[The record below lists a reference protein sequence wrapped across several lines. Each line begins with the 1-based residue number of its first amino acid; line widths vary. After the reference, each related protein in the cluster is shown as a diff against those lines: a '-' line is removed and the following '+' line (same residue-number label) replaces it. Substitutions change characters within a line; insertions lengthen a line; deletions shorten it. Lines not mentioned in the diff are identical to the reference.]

1 MPEQLPNA
9 HTFGEYFVF
18 DQQHHSEDLVLHPN
32 IVNINSPVDAI
43 GRVEA
48 CFKGVDFDTIRQSLC
63 PFIETTHWAARLLE
77 LGCIGLISQMSFE
90 QTYAT
95 AMPYEESSEQRRDF
109 PQPPR
114 NPENRQ
120 NEGEGRPPRRGE
132 GITVVEPL
140 GMYVE
145 NLQRWMTA
153 NSIPDSAGILNSKF
167 SQQPAILLCPEA
179 MTEFAGRLYRA
190 CQHLRHPFDSEQEA
204 FAFILN
210 SVLLH
215 EFGHHF
221 FPTQKC
227 GGQLY
232 LNEALANL
240 FALYG
245 LKHGMKT
252 NLLAGVD
259 QLVYKTFLFQH
270 SAYSAYRPLN
280 ATFEVDPHTRF
291 AVGMCFTG
299 SIWQWASLKGKSW
312 RGFPIDFGASRK
324 MAICLDYEA
333 SQSLWY
339 DEIGGLIGRDDPWLD
354 SFWGKGLAFHAHLR
368 RNVSPAIS
376 PDFLADLYERRHLNS
391 WMDDQHALGIMR
403 QWWSCTPESRWPAD
417 CLDWKE
423 NKTLTN
429 LSDSAAEVVSSS
441 EEWLEF
447 DNLQQLSESAAVILG
462 KSGRFY
468 GIEMPKLNTL
478 SSTAAAGLCGF
489 RKFFLRLDGLTSI
502 SDDTAQCLGKHHGEL
517 SLRGVSMLSEAA
529 AEGLAKIEG
538 KLDLDGLTNLSD
550 AAAVH
555 LGKHCG
561 ELSLNGL
568 QTLTEVAAEHL
579 GKHRGTLLLNGLT
592 SLTDYAIEILI
603 NNSGKLSLH
612 NITMLTDTAAKALGR
627 HVGYLHLGGVK
638 SLSDVAAEELSKHQG
653 DLCLF
658 GLTSLTDAAAESL
671 SRHKGM
677 LSLSGLRDLSSA
689 AAEYLC
695 SHDGRLIIQGEEI
708 TRLPR

>member
-1 MPEQLPNA
+1 MQPKIINIDSQIDILQSVESSYL
-9 HTFGEYFVF
+9 
-18 DQQHHSEDLVLHPN
+18 DL
-32 IVNINSPVDAI
+32 DF
-43 GRVEA
+43 EA
-48 CFKGVDFDTIRQSLC
+48 IRQSLC
-63 PFIETTHWAARLLE
+63 PFIEATHWAARLLE

-95 AMPYEESSEQRRDF
+95 AMPYEKSSEQRRDF

-179 MTEFAGRLYRA
+179 LTEFAGRLYRA
-190 CQHLRHPFDSEQEA
+190 CQHLRHPFDSEQAA

-210 SVLLH
+210 SVLVH

-245 LKHGMKT
+245 LKHGMKA

-270 SAYSAYRPLN
+270 PAYSAYRPLN
-280 ATFEVDPHTRF
+280 AIFEVDPHTRF
-291 AVGMCFTG
+291 AVGICFTG

-312 RGFPIDFGASRK
+312 RGFPIDFGASRE

-333 SQSLWY
+333 SQSLWC
-339 DEIGGLIGRDDPWLD
+339 DEIGGLIGRDDPWLEI
-354 SFWGKGLAFHAHLR
+354 FWRQRLAFNVHFFG
-368 RNVSPAIS
+368 NVSPAIS
-376 PDFLADLYERRHLNS
+376 PDFLADLYERRHLNI
-391 WMDDQHALGIMR
+391 WMDDQHALVIMR
-403 QWWSCTPESRWPAD
+403 KWWNCKPESEWPAD

-423 NKTLTN
+423 ILTLKN
-429 LSDSAAEVVSSS
+429 LSDSAAEVVSTT
-441 EEWLEF
+441 ETWLKF

-468 GIEMPKLNTL
+468 GIEMPKLNII

-489 RKFFLRLDGLTSI
+489 REFLLRLDGLTSI

-517 SLRGVSMLSEAA
+517 SLQRVSMLSEAA
-529 AEGLAKIEG
+529 AEGL
-538 KLDLDGLTNLSD
+538 
-550 AAAVH
+550 
-555 LGKHCG
+555 GKHCG
-561 ELSLNGL
+561 KLSLNGL
-568 QTLTEVAAEHL
+568 QTLTDFAAEHL
-579 GKHRGTLLLNGLT
+579 GKHRGTLLLDGLT
-592 SLTDYAIEILI
+592 SLTDCAIEHLL

-612 NITMLTDTAAKALGR
+612 SITRLTDTAAEALGR
-627 HVGYLHLGGVK
+627 HVGDLHLGGVK

-677 LSLSGLRDLSSA
+677 LSRSCLRDLSCRCP
-689 AAEYLC
+689 LC
-695 SHDGRLIIQGEEI
+695 EEW
-708 TRLPR
+708 RKL

>member
-1 MPEQLPNA
+1 M
-9 HTFGEYFVF
+9 
-18 DQQHHSEDLVLHPN
+18 HPK
-32 IVNINSPVDAI
+32 IVNINSPVDVT
-43 GRVEA
+43 REVEA
-48 CFKGVDFDTIRQSLC
+48 CFMEVDFDAIRQPLC
-63 PFIETTHWAARLLE
+63 PFIEPTQWTARLLE
-77 LGCIGLISQMSFE
+77 LGCIGLISRMSFE
-90 QTYAT
+90 QTYAE
-95 AMPYEESSEQRRDF
+95 AMPYEELSEQRRAF
-109 PQPPR
+109 PPP
-114 NPENRQ
+114 PGIPGKWQ
-120 NEGEGRPPRRGE
+120 NEDEGRPPRRGE

-145 NLQRWMTA
+145 NLERWTA
-153 NSIPDSAGILNSKF
+153 NSIQDSAGILNSRF
-167 SQQPAILLCPEA
+167 AQLPAILLCPEA
-179 MTEFAGRLYRA
+179 MTEFAGRLYPA
-190 CQHLRHPFDSEQEA
+190 CQHLRHPFESEEKA
-204 FAFILN
+204 CAFILN

-227 GGQLY
+227 GGALY

-252 NLLAGVD
+252 NLMAGVD

-280 ATFEVDPHTRF
+280 ATFEIDPHTRF

-299 SIWQWASLKGKSW
+299 SIWQWASLKGKSC
-312 RGFPIDFGASRK
+312 RGFPIDFGASRQ
-324 MAICLDYEA
+324 MGICLDYEA

-339 DEIGGLIGRDDPWLD
+339 DEIGILIGQDDPWLGR
-354 SFWGKGLAFHAHLR
+354 FWGEGLAFHARCR
-368 RNVSPAIS
+368 RNVSPTIS

-391 WMDDQHALGIMR
+391 WMNEKEYALGIMNE
-403 QWWSCTPESRWPAD
+403 WWGYSPESQWPND

-423 NKTLTN
+423 IETLAN
-429 LSDSAAEVVSSS
+429 LSDSAAKVVSKCERCLDLNNL
-441 EEWLEF
+441 EE
-447 DNLQQLSESAAVILG
+447 LSESAAVILG
-462 KSGRFY
+462 KSGQFY
-468 GIEMPKLNTL
+468 GIKMPKLKTL

-489 RKFFLRLDGLTSI
+489 REFFLRLDELTSI

-517 SLRGVSMLSEAA
+517 SLKRVTMLSEAA
-529 AEGLAKIEG
+529 AEGLSKIEG
-538 KLDLDGLTNLSD
+538 RLHLDGLTNLSD
-550 AAAVH
+550 AASVH

-568 QTLTEVAAEHL
+568 QTLTDFAAEHL
-579 GKHRGTLLLNGLT
+579 GKHRGTLLLDGLT
-592 SLTDYAIEILI
+592 SLSDCAIAHLS
-603 NNSGKLSLH
+603 NNTGKLSLH
-612 NITMLTDTAAKALGR
+612 NITRLTDTAAEALGR

-638 SLSDVAAEELSKHQG
+638 SLSDVAAEELSNHHG

-658 GLTSLTDAAAESL
+658 GLTSLTDAAAEGL

-695 SHDGRLIIQGEEI
+695 SHDGRLVIHLWKINNCNQQAADILGQCRLLEI
-708 TRLPR
+708 

>member
-1 MPEQLPNA
+1 
-9 HTFGEYFVF
+9 
-18 DQQHHSEDLVLHPN
+18 
-32 IVNINSPVDAI
+32 
-43 GRVEA
+43 
-48 CFKGVDFDTIRQSLC
+48 
-63 PFIETTHWAARLLE
+63 
-77 LGCIGLISQMSFE
+77 
-90 QTYAT
+90 
-95 AMPYEESSEQRRDF
+95 
-109 PQPPR
+109 
-114 NPENRQ
+114 
-120 NEGEGRPPRRGE
+120 
-132 GITVVEPL
+132 
-140 GMYVE
+140 MYVE

-179 MTEFAGRLYRA
+179 LTEFAGRLYRA

-259 QLVYKTFLFQH
+259 QLVYKTFLFQQ

-324 MAICLDYEA
+324 MGIYLDYEA

-339 DEIGGLIGRDDPWLD
+339 DEIGGLIGRDDPWLK
-354 SFWGKGLAFHAHLR
+354 SFWGEGLAFHDHFFG
-368 RNVSPAIS
+368 NVSPAIS
-376 PDFLADLYERRHLNS
+376 PDFLADLYERRHLNI
-391 WMDDQHALGIMR
+391 WLDDQHALGIMR
-403 QWWSCTPESRWPAD
+403 KWWNCKPESRWPAD

-423 NKTLTN
+423 IKTLTN
-429 LSDSAAEVVSSS
+429 LSDSAAEVVSTR
-441 EEWLEF
+441 ETWLEL

-468 GIEMPKLNTL
+468 GIEMPKLNTI

-489 RKFFLRLDGLTSI
+489 REFLLRLDGLTSI

-538 KLDLDGLTNLSD
+538 KLRLDGLTNLSD

-561 ELSLNGL
+561 ELELGL
-568 QTLTEVAAEHL
+568 QTLTNFAAEHL
-579 GKHRGTLLLNGLT
+579 GKHRGTLSLNRLT
-592 SLTDYAIEILI
+592 NLSDTAIELLI
-603 NNSGKLSLH
+603 NNSGKLSL
-612 NITMLTDTAAKALGR
+612 NSITRLTDAAAKALGR
-627 HVGYLHLGGVK
+627 HVGELHLGGVK
-638 SLSDVAAEELSKHQG
+638 SLSLSLSDFAAEELSKHQG

-658 GLTSLTDAAAESL
+658 GLTPLTATAAESL
-671 SRHKGM
+671 SRHKG
-677 LSLSGLRDLSSA
+677 
-689 AAEYLC
+689 
-695 SHDGRLIIQGEEI
+695 RLIIQGGEKSPG
-708 TRLPR
+708 LPR